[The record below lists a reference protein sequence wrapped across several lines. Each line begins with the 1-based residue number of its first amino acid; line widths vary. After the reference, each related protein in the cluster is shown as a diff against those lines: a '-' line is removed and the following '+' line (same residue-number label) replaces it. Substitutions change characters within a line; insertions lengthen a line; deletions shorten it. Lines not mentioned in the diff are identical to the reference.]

1 MCFRC
6 GADSGRTS
14 NRWRSPAVVLP
25 FPLTELSLLKPLAMC
40 NPPPPKPCPTTPG
53 TYVQTQG
60 RIGAEARKAPVV
72 SLRLAQPAPSWGGSL
87 KARQV
92 WARLAPSRAA
102 SRWELCQIGSLSR
115 ARDLPYWRPTYLRIS
130 RAFRLTGLGC
140 LLFPRGG
147 SLPCWLCSRLS
158 GGGAGLLQ
166 QFLGG
171 LESAPH
177 REHQAPRAPGWGFQ
191 PRTHGG

>member
-14 NRWRSPAVVLP
+14 NRCRSPAVVLP

-72 SLRLAQPAPSWGGSL
+72 SLRLAQPAPSWEGSL

-92 WARLAPSRAA
+92 WARLAPGRAA
-102 SRWELCQIGSLSR
+102 SRRELCQIG
-115 ARDLPYWRPTYLRIS
+115 A
-130 RAFRLTGLGC
+130 LTELE
-140 LLFPRGG
+140 
-147 SLPCWLCSRLS
+147 LCRTEGTCSPVQ
-158 GGGAGLLQ
+158 AGLSTCRGWAASSSPEEARIPAGCPL
-166 QFLGG
+166 
-171 LESAPH
+171 AY
-177 REHQAPRAPGWGFQ
+177 QAGEQGSSSRSCLRGCFP
-191 PRTHGG
+191 